1 MFPTLEAICMV
12 GLMMCLHVTCKN
24 SASTS
29 HFREDF
35 HEVKWGIARRIIVS
49 PPGQEAPRGTEG

>member
-1 MFPTLEAICMV
+1 MV